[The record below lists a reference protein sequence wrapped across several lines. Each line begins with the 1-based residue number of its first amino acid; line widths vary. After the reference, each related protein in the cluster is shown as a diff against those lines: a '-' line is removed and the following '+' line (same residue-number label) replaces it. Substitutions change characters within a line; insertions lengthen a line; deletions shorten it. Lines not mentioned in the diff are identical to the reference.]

1 MIWSMK
7 LSIVIPT
14 WNEAG
19 NLGRTLAVLPEEAEV
34 IVADGGST
42 DGTKQIAEEAEARFL
57 VAPRGRASQMN
68 RGAAAAGG
76 DVLLFLHAAGVLGE
90 GAHSAIEEA
99 LAPPGVV
106 GGSFRLRI
114 ESPSLLLRLAA
125 HGSNFRAGALGMPY
139 GDQGLFVTRDAFDAV
154 SGFPDVPF
162 LEDVGMARKL
172 KKIGRLARLDVPVQT
187 SARHWQERGV
197 LGTALL
203 DWTMVVLYALG
214 VDPRTLAP
222 HYYKQAQPD

>member
-1 MIWSMK
+1 MIGRMK

-19 NLGRTLAVLPEEAEV
+19 NLGRTLAACPEGAEV
-34 IVADGGST
+34 TVVDGGSS
-42 DGTKQIAEEAEARFL
+42 DGTQRVAEEARARFL
-57 VAPRGRASQMN
+57 VAPRGRAVQMN

-76 DVLLFLHAAGVLGE
+76 DVLLFLHADAVLGE
-90 GAHSAIEEA
+90 GAHAAIEDV
-99 LAPPGVV
+99 LTRPGVV

-125 HGSNFRAGALGMPY
+125 RGSNFRAGALGLPY
-139 GDQGLFVTRDAFDAV
+139 GDQGLFVTRDAFEAV

-162 LEDVGMARKL
+162 LEDVSMVRKL
-172 KKIGRLARLDVPVQT
+172 KKIGRLARLDVPVHT
-187 SARHWQERGV
+187 SARHWEERGV

-203 DWTMVVLYALG
+203 DWTMVALYALG
-214 VDPRTLAP
+214 VDPRTLAL
-222 HYYKQAQPD
+222 HYYKHPQPD